1 MTSRGQSLG
10 ALNKDDK
17 SPVTIADFAV
27 QALIIHALSREFPG
41 DRFIAEENS
50 ELLLQDNVRA
60 IMLFTRSHLCTPHM
74 GFKANIT
81 CCLGLATTQTQVYN
95 YFCTVMKLACLQS
108 HILPT
113 VTGYQ
118 VGGSRSAAR
127 CQWFCL
133 DRENVDRYNR

>member
-60 IMLFTRSHLCTPHM
+60 VTLFAGRHLCTPQM
-74 GFKANIT
+74 GLKINII
-81 CCLGLATTQTQVYN
+81 CCIGL
-95 YFCTVMKLACLQS
+95 
-108 HILPT
+108 
-113 VTGYQ
+113 
-118 VGGSRSAAR
+118 
-127 CQWFCL
+127 
-133 DRENVDRYNR
+133 